1 MNFFTKKLLP
11 ISMDCLEQTLIK
23 TLNADLA
30 VPMPL
35 YPMPLLHNSD
45 KKLITSSIVGLNV
58 SAFCLPENSN
68 LFVCIYHIAFEWIL
82 SMIRE

>member
-1 MNFFTKKLLP
+1 MNSFTKKLLP

-23 TLNADLA
+23 TLNADLV

-35 YPMPLLHNSD
+35 YPMPLLYNSD

-58 SAFCLPENSN
+58 SAFCLPENST
-68 LFVCIYHIAFEWIL
+68 LFVCMYHIAFKWIL